1 MHFSNNVTVEQNV
14 LGAGVVGHIL
24 RNRSI
29 NKLTGATADR
39 WFHYDQVGSVISESD
54 APGLLAQVHHQD
66 AFGNTQA
73 AWNTGLWGG
82 DKPGWHH
89 NTKEYDGDTGLVY
102 MYQRWYSAET
112 GTFMSCAPYPVMMEH
127 RYGFGN
133 NNTAKNTDVSG
144 RHWDENYDIKT
155 AFHQCALEEKD
166 GVSPNWYNGCR
177 NFADRMCKNTDARLY
192 QCLARKGVRMPSNCA
207 IVQKIGLFH
216 DTYGGRPPLDK
227 NRSSISYVSGGLRT
241 VVDPP
246 WTKTGLR

>member
-1 MHFSNNVTVEQNV
+1 MHFSNTVTVEQNV

-54 APGLLAQVHHQD
+54 ASGLMAQAHHQD

-112 GTFMSCAPYPVMMEH
+112 GTFMTSAPYPVMMEH
-127 RYGFGN
+127 RYGFAENQPESMIDPNGQGPIGAFN
-133 NNTAKNTDVSG
+133 CWRLTRKMAKYI
-144 RHWDENYDIKT
+144 DECEKE
-155 AFHQCALEEKD
+155 LECLINEH
-166 GVSPNWYNGCR
+166 G
-177 NFADRMCKNTDARLY
+177 DAE
-192 QCLARKGVRMPSNCA
+192 G
-207 IVQKIGLFH
+207 
-216 DTYGGRPPLDK
+216 TYIFIDK
-227 NRSSISYVSGGLRT
+227 YTTSGGFGAAMLKCVIAKGQKAGDAGLVARWMAACGLHLS
-241 VVDPP
+241 PP
-246 WTKTGLR
+246 RPR